1 MLQLAPRGEI
11 AVPMLE
17 LEDLCLPDVKAGGS
31 VRVAWPLLSPYHPD
45 KKRLSDLPGRSAAQS
60 AWLENVLP
68 ARHYVCFGSLAD
80 IGEGSSHVRLHPN
93 SGHAQCRN

>member
-68 ARHYVCFGSLAD
+68 ARHYVCFGSKAD
-80 IGEGSSHVRLHPN
+80 I
-93 SGHAQCRN
+93 